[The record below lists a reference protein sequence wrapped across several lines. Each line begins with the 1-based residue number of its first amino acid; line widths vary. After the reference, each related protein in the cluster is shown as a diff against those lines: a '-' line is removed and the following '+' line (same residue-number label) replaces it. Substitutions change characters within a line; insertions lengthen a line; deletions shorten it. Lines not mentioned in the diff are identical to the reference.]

1 MSEPPGAAGNPPAD
15 VGCPS
20 ISRSDWPDKWRS
32 GNGDIGWGTIAHIIR
47 SRALCGSRHCVE
59 SGSALGSVPL
69 LVFLVARHL
78 QHL

>member
-32 GNGDIGWGTIAHIIR
+32 GNGDIGWRTIAHIINR
-47 SRALCGSRHCVE
+47 ELIM
-59 SGSALGSVPL
+59 LGDM
-69 LVFLVARHL
+69 
-78 QHL
+78 Q